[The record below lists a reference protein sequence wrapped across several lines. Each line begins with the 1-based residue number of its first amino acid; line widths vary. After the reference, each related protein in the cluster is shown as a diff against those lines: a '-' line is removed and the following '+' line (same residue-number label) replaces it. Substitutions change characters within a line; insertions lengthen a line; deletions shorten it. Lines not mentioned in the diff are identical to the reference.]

1 MSDSQ
6 QNDRSVPLP
15 LTLVPPTPEA
25 QISMPPP
32 AGPPAT
38 APPDPEILIPANTL
52 SAIEA
57 PNSKWITHLSTLI
70 VASISAAYLIGFIVV
85 NTALFNYGMVPY
97 DFLQARYVSAGLLY
111 LASTVGLTGIVFL
124 LIHLTRKK
132 WYLNDK
138 INAEFKSAA
147 LILFVIGTIGTRLDW
162 LLPKSQEI
170 PWWLHSL
177 YWPAFLLALV
187 VCILNSTI
195 VPFPKKYQGGRVDL
209 WWRKH
214 LWEEGWASWIVIS
227 LVVVLYLAKSGYA
240 FLFYPCFLGGILFFY
255 FGVKSYADQHEA
267 FKRSTDGLMYGVLLL
282 GLSVY
287 AYSGLTYP
295 LISPHVGGG
304 KPLLVSISLK
314 KEHSEV
320 IGHIMGREKSQC
332 VMHNISLIHEN
343 SELIYVLPHGYLV
356 NDAAIAIPK
365 NQLISIV
372 YQKIK
377 NSENSTCLEN

>member
-1 MSDSQ
+1 
-6 QNDRSVPLP
+6 
-15 LTLVPPTPEA
+15 
-25 QISMPPP
+25 MPPP

-38 APPDPEILIPANTL
+38 APPDPEIPVPANTL

-57 PNSKWITHLSTLI
+57 PNSKWITHLSSLI
-70 VASISAAYLIGFIVV
+70 VVSISAAYLIGFIVV
-85 NTALFNYGMVPY
+85 NTALFDYGMVPY

-111 LASTVGLTGIVFL
+111 LASTVGLTSIVIL
-124 LIHLTRKK
+124 MIHLTRKK

-138 INAEFKSAA
+138 INAEFKSAM
-147 LILFVIGTIGTRLDW
+147 LILFVFTFIGSKLDW

-177 YWPAFLLALV
+177 FWPALILALA
-187 VCILNSTI
+187 VCFLNSAAI
-195 VPFPKKYQGGRVDL
+195 PLGGRVEL

-214 LWEEGWASWIVIS
+214 LWEEGRASWIVLS
-227 LVVVLYLAKSGYA
+227 LALVLYLAKLGYA
-240 FLFYPCFLGGILFFY
+240 FLFYPCFLGGILLFY

-267 FKRSTDGLMYGVLLL
+267 FKRYTDGLMYGVLLL
-282 GLSVY
+282 GLSIY
-287 AYSGLTYP
+287 AYSVLTYP

-320 IGHIMGREKSQC
+320 IGHITGREKSQC
-332 VMHNISLIHEN
+332 VMHNIALIHEN

-377 NSENSTCLEN
+377 NSENSTCLEK